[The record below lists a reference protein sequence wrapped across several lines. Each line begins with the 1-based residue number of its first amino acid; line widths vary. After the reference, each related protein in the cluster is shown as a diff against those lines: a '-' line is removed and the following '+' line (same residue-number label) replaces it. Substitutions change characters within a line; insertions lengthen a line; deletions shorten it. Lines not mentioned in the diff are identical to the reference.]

1 MSTKNSLPPLPQNT
15 CQPDI
20 SDSIINN
27 EKCKI
32 LLEKSLKI
40 EQLKKDKT
48 IEKNISQLTIR
59 YIN

>member
-15 CQPDI
+15 HQPDI
-20 SDSIINN
+20 SANILNN

-40 EQLKKDKT
+40 EQLKKDQT